1 MTGHVNKTGFGTYEV
16 SVRSK
21 PFSFRYNLEGGP
33 FSTRKGALRAAQI
46 MANMSHYIFQTSEL
60 IKVALSEYT
69 PPYPSAEHLRKNDWT
84 RQALMLREAAMMV
97 PTEMEGYKTG
107 SSGLYKNNLNAAISS
122 CERIRVHIINNAPG
136 TYEDDKTFLQKWGKF
151 ILEEHF
157 DFEPITRNRIKNRPA
172 ILGIDEGG
180 EEYLREE
187 AIRIGTRH
195 LSTRIPVL
203 TNNTGMIRG
212 DKALSLVNMM
222 TPQIRGKI
230 DALPDGPEKE
240 DLMER
245 ISAIHNKAE
254 EASKKRRNNLSMED
268 VRLSL
273 DVLEQQVDV
282 RIEDE
287 GGPGLT

>member
-1 MTGHVNKTGFGTYEV
+1 MSGSVNKVGFGQYEV
-16 SVRSK
+16 HVRAE
-21 PFSFRYNLEGGP
+21 PFSFRYDLSGGV
-33 FSTRKGALRAAQI
+33 FSSSKGALRAAQEL
-46 MANMSHYIFQTSEL
+46 ANMSRYIFQTSDL
-60 IKVALSEYT
+60 IKTVFSNHK
-69 PPYPSAEHLRKNDWT
+69 PSGNHLDSRRAEWI
-84 RQALMLREAAMMV
+84 RQALLLRELAMMV
-97 PTEMEGYKTG
+97 PPSHNEYRTG
-107 SSGLYKNNLNAAISS
+107 SNGITQKNFNQTLIFCYNA
-122 CERIRVHIINNAPG
+122 RTHFVNNAPG

-157 DFEPITRNRIKNRPA
+157 DLEPITRNRIENRPA

>member
-84 RQALMLREAAMMV
+84 RQAFMLREAAMMV

-107 SSGLYKNNLNAAISS
+107 SMGLYRSNLNATIIY
-122 CERIRVHIINNAPG
+122 CENIRILIINNAPG
-136 TYEDDKTFLQKWGKF
+136 TYEDDDTFLKKWGKF
-151 ILEEHF
+151 ILEK
-157 DFEPITRNRIKNRPA
+157 DFEFKPITRNRMNNSPA

-187 AIRIGTRH
+187 ALRIGTRH

-240 DLMER
+240 GLMER

-282 RIEDE
+282 RIGDD
-287 GGPGLT
+287 GPDLI